1 MNSEEN
7 EFRGVR
13 WRTSALAGRILA
25 ALDENTRTG
34 EIDIPLTDEIRIGP
48 MAFRY
53 DERRTRERW
62 YIVEH
67 PKLP

>member
-1 MNSEEN
+1 MTSEEN

-25 ALDENTRTG
+25 ALDENTHTG
-34 EIDIPLTDEIRIGP
+34 GIDIPLDAEIRIGP

-53 DERRTRERW
+53 DDRRTRKRW
-62 YIVEH
+62 YISEH
-67 PKLP
+67 PKPH